1 MDAPLAATL
10 LLLVTGALIS
20 AAESRPSF
28 ACAVSDDDAIC
39 AALGSLYA
47 ATDGPAW
54 SADALG
60 SQSWA
65 DAAAGVIRPPL
76 CSLEGVGCAS
86 GALTSLCVLP

>member
-1 MDAPLAATL
+1 MAVLLLAAD
-10 LLLVTGALIS
+10 GSFQASIC
-20 AAESRPSF
+20 AAAPQQSF
-28 ACAVSDDDAIC
+28 ACAHTDDAAIC